1 MLSAD
6 LVYSPMAGPVAR
18 AIVTAGAYL
27 IKSSVTSTDDFY
39 TWKSG
44 IRAPVYTDCRRLN
57 LDPGARA
64 VVSKALGSAIRASFD
79 APEIVIGIAEAGIVW
94 STLAA
99 AELGLPHAFVRKSAK
114 QHGIK
119 DQRLE
124 CNPDHGL
131 RAVIVDDLAASGT
144 SLIEAMDIVEQE
156 RLINPVGI
164 LTIVNWD
171 FMELRDQFR
180 DLDVPVKA
188 LVSYPELLDAC
199 KDLSVL
205 SEPAAAEL
213 IRFYRNPRGHEWN
226 LTAFASDQN
235 ARSA

>member
-27 IKSSVTSTDDFY
+27 VKKSVNSTDHFY

-57 LDPGARA
+57 LDPGATA
-64 VVSKALGSAIRASFD
+64 VVSKALGSAIRASFL

-124 CNPDHGL
+124 CNPDCGL
-131 RAVIVDDLAASGT
+131 RAVIVDDLAASGG
-144 SLIEAMDIVEQE
+144 SLIEAMDIVKHE
-156 RLINPVGI
+156 RLINPVGF

-171 FMELRDQFR
+171 FMEMRDQFR
-180 DLDVPVKA
+180 DVDVPVKA
-188 LVSYPELLDAC
+188 LVSYPELIDAC

-213 IRFYRNPRGHEWN
+213 LRFYRNPRGHEWN
-226 LTAFASDQN
+226 LTAFGISQN